1 VWPDYGDGVP
11 DDDPVLYEV
20 RDPGVALITLNRPDR
35 LNAWTGP
42 LERALYARLETAAA
56 DTAVRV
62 IVVTGAGRGFCAGA
76 DMEMLQSLGP
86 RERSG
91 ADTAALP
98 RTPRFVTTIP
108 KPVIAAL
115 NGACAGIG
123 MAFAMMCDLRFAAQG
138 AKITTSF
145 SRRGLI
151 GEYGMAW
158 VLPRV
163 VGGPA
168 ALDLLLSARVVLAED
183 AVGMGLVNRVLPVDA
198 LLPESLAYAADLAT
212 SCSPASMAAIKR
224 QVWDGF
230 DQSLA
235 EADSWAGQLMQR
247 SLGRDDFREGVQ
259 SFVERRAPHFAP
271 LPPDIS
277 DLWPPPR

>member
-1 VWPDYGDGVP
+1 MTPPLLVEEPARQ
-11 DDDPVLYEV
+11 V
-20 RDPGVALITLNRPDR
+20 RQLTLNRADQ
-35 LNAWTGP
+35 LNAMTSE
-42 LERALYARLETAAA
+42 LCEALHVELRRIAA
-56 DTAVRV
+56 DRSVRAV
-62 IVVTGAGRGFCAGA
+62 ILTGAGRGFCAGA

-158 VLPRV
+158 VRHH
-163 VGGPA
+163 
-168 ALDLLLSARVVLAED
+168 DR
-183 AVGMGLVNRVLPVDA
+183 
-198 LLPESLAYAADLAT
+198 Y
-212 SCSPASMAAIKR
+212 
-224 QVWDGF
+224 
-230 DQSLA
+230 
-235 EADSWAGQLMQR
+235 
-247 SLGRDDFREGVQ
+247 
-259 SFVERRAPHFAP
+259 
-271 LPPDIS
+271 
-277 DLWPPPR
+277 